1 MNEPRRIAVTGMGI
15 VSCIGNDLAAVA
27 DSLKGGRSGITAAP
41 EYADMG
47 FRSQVWGRPEADTS
61 GIDKRA
67 ARFMGDG
74 AAYAY
79 LAARQAIEQAGLTDA
94 QVGSERTALI
104 AGSGGPSTAAQ
115 IAAADTAREKSP
127 KRVGPFAVPK
137 CMCSTVSANLATA
150 LKVRGPSYSISSAC
164 ATSGHCI
171 AAAADL
177 IRLGRAD
184 VAIAGGGEELD
195 WALSVLFDAM
205 GALSGGYNDRPQ
217 AASRPYDANRDG
229 FVIAGGAGMLV
240 LEDMAHARA
249 RGAPVLA
256 ELVGYG
262 ATSDGADMVAP
273 SGEGAVRCMRQALA
287 GIDPARV
294 TYINTHGTSTPA
306 GDITELR
313 AIGEVFGAGVPPLSS
328 TKSLTGH
335 SLGATS
341 AQEAVFSILM
351 MNEGF
356 IAPSVGIETL
366 DDGAAGFDIVRERR
380 DGVAHDVI
388 LSNSFGFGGT
398 NCTLAFGKARD
409 A

>member
-1 MNEPRRIAVTGMGI
+1 MAEPRRIAVTGLGI
-15 VSCIGNDLAAVA
+15 VSCIGNDLASVA
-27 DSLKGGRSGITAAP
+27 ESLKAGRSGITAAP
-41 EYADMG
+41 EYAQRG

-61 GIDKRA
+61 GIDKRL

-74 AAYAY
+74 AAWAY
-79 LAARQAIEQAGLTDA
+79 LAARQAIAQSGLSDA
-94 QVGSERTALI
+94 QVGSDRTALI

-115 IAAADTAREKSP
+115 VAAADTAREKGAR
-127 KRVGPFAVPK
+127 RVGPFAVPK

-150 LKVRGPSYSISSAC
+150 LKIQGPSYSISSAC

-171 AAAADL
+171 ASAADL
-177 IRLGRAD
+177 IRAGRAD
-184 VAIAGGGEELD
+184 IALAGGGEELD

-205 GALSGGYNDRPQ
+205 GALSSAYNDRPA
-217 AASRPYDANRDG
+217 AASRPYDAHRDG

-249 RGAPVLA
+249 RGATVLA
-256 ELVGYG
+256 ELLGYG

-273 SGEGAVRCMRQALA
+273 SGEGAVRCMRQALS

-306 GDITELR
+306 GDITELG
-313 AIGEVFGAGVPPLSS
+313 AIREVFGGAVPPLSS
-328 TKSLTGH
+328 TKCLTGH

-351 MNEGF
+351 MREGF
-356 IAPSVGIETL
+356 IAPSMGIETL
-366 DDGAAGFDIVRERR
+366 DDGAAGFPIVTERR
-380 DGVAHDVI
+380 DSVAHDVV

-398 NCTLAFGKARD
+398 NCTLAFGRGE
-409 A
+409 